1 MSKEK
6 YIESLDKARDLGLA
20 ITDSKEYSNL
30 KEAEKN
36 FLNNQEASNLINL
49 IEKKKEEFN
58 LITRKKE
65 YDSSYAKEV
74 LNDIKKI
81 QKDID
86 SNPIIS
92 HLYHCQKEYDKL
104 IKNIN
109 DIIDYMTGNNRK
121 KNGCSNCSGCS
132 KNG

>member
-6 YIESLDKARDLGLA
+6 YIEPLDKARDLGLA
-20 ITDSKEYSNL
+20 IIDSKEYCNL

-36 FLNNQEASNLINL
+36 LLNNQEASSLISL
-49 IEKKKEEFN
+49 FEKKNEEFSI
-58 LITRKKE
+58 ITRKKE
-65 YDSSYAKEV
+65 YDSNYVKEV
-74 LNDIKKI
+74 VSDIKRI

-86 SNPIIS
+86 NNPIIS
-92 HLYHCQKEYDKL
+92 HLYHCQKKYDKL